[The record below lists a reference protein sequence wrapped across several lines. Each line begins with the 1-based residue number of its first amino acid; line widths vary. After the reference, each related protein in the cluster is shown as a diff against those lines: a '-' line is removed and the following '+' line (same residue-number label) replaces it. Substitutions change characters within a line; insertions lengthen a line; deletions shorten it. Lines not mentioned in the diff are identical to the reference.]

1 VAATERLLRLPEPLL
16 AALTWPRWRVDGVAI
31 DRHFQLVLRANRALG
46 VSVNADDL
54 AASRASLRR
63 VVALMDAP
71 GPDAGPVRDEQIAGG
86 AGPIGVRVYAG
97 RGAARGVGSG
107 RPACVFYHGGGFCQ
121 GDLDTHDGLCR
132 RIARAIGGPVVAV
145 DYRLAPENPFP
156 AAVEDAVAAYAWV
169 EAQAAELG
177 ADPARIG
184 VAGDSAGGNL
194 AAVVSGQRIDAGL
207 APPAAQLLFYPSLD
221 NRSAG
226 RRRPEL
232 AVGYGLERAD
242 VEAYRVKYGVTEL
255 DGDERVSP
263 GRRPNLAGMPPTVMA
278 TAGFDL
284 LCQEGE
290 DYAAALAEAGVTV
303 VNEGRADLIHG
314 YALMTKLPA
323 AARAVDDALGAF
335 AALLGG

>member
-1 VAATERLLRLPEPLL
+1 
-16 AALTWPRWRVDGVAI
+16 
-31 DRHFQLVLRANRALG
+31 
-46 VSVNADDL
+46 
-54 AASRASLRR
+54 
-63 VVALMDAP
+63 
-71 GPDAGPVRDEQIAGG
+71 VRDEQIAGG

-194 AAVVSGQRIDAGL
+194 AAVVSGQRIDA
-207 APPAAQLLFYPSLD
+207 
-221 NRSAG
+221 AG